1 MNIGLFDAGYMR
13 LVSFFLE
20 PCADLLWFAPKPCAV
35 ESYVLQGLLNGPL
48 CSWHWTVGEEFL
60 KSHKQVHKQGMFILK
75 NAVVFF
81 FFSFFWHFF
90 KYYLVTALC
99 WLDMDAKAKES
110 VRKIIAKNRENIVR
124 FLEITVSPTSFY
136 SYPAVHMYIPMQ
148 SNVNFFSSAITKIAS
163 HLQWLLLYSIFSPQV
178 KMKFILLQTV
188 IDYI

>member
-1 MNIGLFDAGYMR
+1 MNIGLFDTGHVH

-60 KSHKQVHKQGMFILK
+60 KSHKQVHKQGMFT
-75 NAVVFF
+75 FF
-81 FFSFFWHFF
+81 LFLHFF
-90 KYYLVTALC
+90 KYSLFTALC
-99 WLDMDAKAKES
+99 WLDMDAKSKES
-110 VRKIIAKNRENIVR
+110 VRKIIEKNRENIVQ
-124 FLEITVSPTSFY
+124 FLENTVSPTSFY

-148 SNVNFFSSAITKIAS
+148 SSVNFFSSAIAKIAS

-178 KMKFILLQTV
+178 KIKFILLQTV